1 VTSSPQID
9 VLLAGGVVVDGT
21 GQPMVRADV
30 GIQGGVIAYVGAD
43 DGVSAKTTVDVS
55 GQVVAPGIIDI
66 HTHSDF
72 TMLEERQGRSAL
84 RQGVTTE
91 VVGNCG
97 QSYAP
102 VTELNA
108 DGLTQRSLSW
118 QPHVRVD
125 WQTVEQF
132 LQRVREGTGPHCYL
146 LVGHAAIRSAVMG
159 FDDRPARSEEVAAMV
174 RLAEQALDHGA
185 RGLSFGL
192 EYPPARSAD
201 VSELSALAAVAGRH
215 HAFLGCH
222 MRNRDE
228 HYEQSMAEILRACRD
243 TEATLQLSHLMTKPG
258 HSPGATERVLDQLE
272 DARRAGVDV
281 EADMIPFD
289 TGPGFATAFLPPWA
303 LDGGTKG
310 TLKRLADPKLRQR
323 IHDDNDRYWRF
334 ASTGAWDRVTLAYS
348 SAHPEWIGQSLD
360 VLGQKLHTD
369 PYDALLRLF
378 EDEGEGMGRV
388 TVNGRLFPEQ
398 HVRECMTH
406 PLFTIGSDGW
416 RGTRDGG
423 PGEVAHHPNCWGWT
437 PLVLGHYV
445 RDEGVLSLEE
455 AIAKMTGRPAE
466 RLGLEGRG
474 LIRTSYA
481 ADVIVFDPKTISTD
495 SSYQT
500 PARKPRGISAVYVN
514 GQQVVANG
522 EVTGVLAGQVL

>member
-1 VTSSPQID
+1 MD
-9 VLLAGGVVVDGT
+9 VLLQGGVVVDGT
-21 GQPMVRADV
+21 GRDRFAADV
-30 GIQGGVIAYVGAD
+30 GIQDGQIAYVGTDRNVPA
-43 DGVSAKTTVDVS
+43 AATVDVT
-55 GQVVAPGIIDI
+55 GHVVAPGIIDI

-72 TMLEERQGRSAL
+72 TMLEERHGRSAL

-102 VTELNA
+102 ISDRNA
-108 DGLTQRSLSW
+108 DGLTQRSLAW

-125 WQTVEQF
+125 WRDVGE
-132 LQRVREGTGPHCYL
+132 LLDRVGEGTGPNCYF
-146 LVGHAAIRSAVMG
+146 LVGHAAIRTAVMG
-159 FDDRPARSEEVAAMV
+159 FDDRPARADEVAAMAG
-174 RLAEQALDHGA
+174 LAEQALDDGA
-185 RGLSFGL
+185 RGISFGL

-201 VSELSALAAVAGRH
+201 AAELSALAAVAGRRD
-215 HAFLGCH
+215 AFLSCH

-228 HYEQSMAEILRACRD
+228 HFEQSTAEILLACRD
-243 TEATLQLSHLMTKPG
+243 SEPRLQLSHLMTKPG
-258 HSPGATERVLDQLE
+258 HGPGATERVLDQVA
-272 DARRAGVDV
+272 DARRSGLAV

-289 TGPGFATAFLPPWA
+289 TGPGFATAFLPTWA
-303 LDGGTKG
+303 LEGGPAG
-310 TLKRLADPKLRQR
+310 LLRRLQDPTLRRR

-334 ASTGAWDRVTLAYS
+334 ASTGAWDRVSLAYS
-348 SAHPEWIGQSLD
+348 SVHPEWIGQSLD
-360 VLGQKLHTD
+360 VLGQRLGVE

-378 EDEGEGMGRV
+378 EDEGEGLGRV
-388 TVNGRLFPEQ
+388 TVNGRLFSEQ
-398 HVRECMTH
+398 HVRDCMTH

-466 RLGLEGRG
+466 RLGLQRRG
-474 LIRTSYA
+474 LVRPSFA
-481 ADVIVFDPKTISTD
+481 ADLMVFDPRTIATD

-514 GQQVVANG
+514 GQLAVADG
-522 EVTGVLAGQVL
+522 EITGVLAGLVL